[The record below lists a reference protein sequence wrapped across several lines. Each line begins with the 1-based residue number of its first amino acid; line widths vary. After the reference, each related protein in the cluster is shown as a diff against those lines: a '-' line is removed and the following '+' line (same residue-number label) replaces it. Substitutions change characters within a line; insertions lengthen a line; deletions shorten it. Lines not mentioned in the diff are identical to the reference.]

1 MQDIKDTYNMLLNAR
16 LSKTYLLITSS
27 AINMSILAGV
37 FIKMMVDTMDDEHP
51 GGDTDNTEA

>member
-37 FIKMMVDTMDDEHP
+37 FINMMVDTMDPVPED
-51 GGDTDNTEA
+51 DDAAKEA